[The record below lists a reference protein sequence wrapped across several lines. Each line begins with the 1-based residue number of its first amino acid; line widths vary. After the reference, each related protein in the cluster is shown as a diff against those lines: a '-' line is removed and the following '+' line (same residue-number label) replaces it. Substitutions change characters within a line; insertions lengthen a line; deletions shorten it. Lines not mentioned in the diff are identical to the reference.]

1 MATSIAAE
9 SAGDYWRSAIAVEAM
24 EMRWAVEGGVA
35 VSGEERA
42 AAVAGRGVEEW
53 QWRVGV
59 AVSE

>member
-1 MATSIAAE
+1 
-9 SAGDYWRSAIAVEAM
+9 M

-35 VSGEERA
+35 VSGEER